1 MSYLL
6 SHLINRINDV
16 KIRIKQLEKIREKTF
31 SKIQYE
37 RLENEIHFQRY
48 LLDEFILIYQL
59 ALEEE

>member
-48 LLDEFILIYQL
+48 LLDELILIYQL

>member
-16 KIRIKQLEKIREKTF
+16 KIRIKQLEKVREKTF

-37 RLENEIHFQRY
+37 RIENEIHFQRS
-48 LLDEFILIYQL
+48 LLDELILIYQL
-59 ALEEE
+59 ALEEV

>member
-37 RLENEIHFQRY
+37 RIENEIHFQRY
-48 LLDEFILIYQL
+48 LLDELILIYQL